1 MLSADLIGNYD
12 DGQTEA
18 ILRWMETFRLNEQFI
33 DMNSGRLTVKTISDG
48 LPMAMILQDA

>member
-33 DMNSGRLTVKTISDG
+33 DMNSGRLTVQTISDG
-48 LPMAMILQDA
+48 LPMAMIL